1 MLLDKKIDGLVL
13 NNMSERSL
21 EQLVPI
27 IGDRVKFLKKLQASS
42 EQNSVFP
49 KKKKTSQV
57 TQDKEVIFESH
68 AVAPIAR

>member
-1 MLLDKKIDGLVL
+1 
-13 NNMSERSL
+13 MSEGSL

-49 KKKKTSQV
+49 KKKTSQV

-68 AVAPIAR
+68 AVAPTAR